1 LAKSFYRAEPLSRND
16 LRRYAFDIRKELKI
30 ENIFRFP
37 VMNFLEFY
45 PEIIG
50 EDDFYYAV
58 VDENDLPPGV
68 HADYSLEHNC
78 IRIRQSVYDGACNGI
93 GRDRMTVMH
102 EMSHALLLKISGVKL
117 QRNYSE
123 TLPTYCDPEWQAKC
137 LAGEIMIP
145 AHLVRGMK
153 LDEVV
158 QRCGVSYDAAS
169 YQLSKIK

>member
-1 LAKSFYRAEPLSRND
+1 MIS
-16 LRRYAFDIRKELKI
+16 
-30 ENIFRFP
+30 
-37 VMNFLEFY
+37 
-45 PEIIG
+45 
-50 EDDFYYAV
+50 
-58 VDENDLPPGV
+58 PPGV